1 MRQPSSRLTRP
12 RSLISMKFLL
22 RHMQAAAAS
31 ALYAVASTVLAL
43 ARFCLWPR
51 RRPAQAGSVCVYRIG
66 NLGDILCALPAIDA
80 VRHAYPGAR
89 ITLVTSP
96 GKTGMPGAR
105 QLLAGAPW
113 LDELFVYHSEDI
125 RTFAQRLRLI
135 RQLRRRKPDL
145 WIELPSSLATVPVL
159 LRNMLAARLSGA
171 RWGYGWAVSTIRWW
185 ARAQAERRVFP
196 NEVERLLQIVAQC
209 GIRTPSP
216 QFPLPITEQHAA
228 AVDQLL
234 GNFSPERVPLV
245 AIAPGAKRPANRWPI
260 ERYVKVGQAL
270 SRQGFRLL
278 LVGGAGDEPSCAWI
292 ASQIGT
298 NTLNLAG
305 RTSMLESC
313 EALRRCGFVVC
324 NDSGVQHMAAAVGT
338 PCVSIFSAREM
349 RGKWH
354 PYGVRHIVLRE
365 DVPCRACYL
374 DECPRENFCI
384 RLVQVADV
392 LRAGELLSAQVQGL
406 SRAHTVRTSGSP
418 KGAINHSPGR
428 EAWVRNP
435 SSLRERSPEGAPQT
449 NIHRPV

>member
-1 MRQPSSRLTRP
+1 
-12 RSLISMKFLL
+12 MKSLL
-22 RHMQAAAAS
+22 RHMQAAAVS
-31 ALYAVASTVLAL
+31 VLYAVANTVLAL

-51 RRPAQAGSVCVYRIG
+51 RRPAQACRVCVYRIG
-66 NLGDILCALPAIDA
+66 NLGDILCALPAMDA
-80 VRHAYPGAR
+80 IRRAYPGAR

-96 GKTGMPGAR
+96 GRTGMPGAR

-113 LDELFVYHSEDI
+113 LDELFVYHGEDI
-125 RTFAQRLRLI
+125 RTFAQRFRLI
-135 RQLRRRKPDL
+135 RRLRERKPDL
-145 WIELPSSLATVPVL
+145 WIELPSSLATLPVL

-171 RWGYGWAVSTIRWW
+171 RWGYGWTLSTIRWS
-185 ARAQAERRVFP
+185 ARAQAERNVFP
-196 NEVERLLQIVAQC
+196 NEVERLLQIVDRS

-216 QFPLPITEQHAA
+216 QFTLPITEQHAA

-245 AIAPGAKRPANRWPI
+245 AIGPGAKRPANRWPI
-260 ERYVKVGQAL
+260 ERYAKVGQAL

-298 NTLNLAG
+298 RALNLAG
-305 RTSMLESC
+305 RASVLESC
-313 EALRRCGFVVC
+313 EALKRCVFVVC

-349 RGKWH
+349 PGKWH
-354 PYGVRHIVLRE
+354 PHGASHVVLRE

-374 DECPRENFCI
+374 DECPRDNWCV

-392 LRAGELLSAQVQGL
+392 LRASEILSAQVQGL
-406 SRAHTVRTSGSP
+406 SRAHGVRTSGSP
-418 KGAINHSPGR
+418 KGAIYDSPGC

-435 SSLRERSPEGAPQT
+435 SSLRERSPEGARQT
-449 NIHRPV
+449 NIQRPV

>member
-1 MRQPSSRLTRP
+1 
-12 RSLISMKFLL
+12 MKSLL
-22 RHMQAAAAS
+22 RHMQVAAVS
-31 ALYAVASTVLAL
+31 VLYAVANTVLAL

-51 RRPAQAGSVCVYRIG
+51 RRPAQARSVCVYRIG

-80 VRHAYPGAR
+80 VRRAYPGAR

-113 LDELFVYHSEDI
+113 LEELFVYHSEDI
-125 RTFAQRLRLI
+125 RTWAQCLRLI
-135 RQLRRRKPDL
+135 RQLRGRKPDL
-145 WIELPSSLATVPVL
+145 WIELPSSLATAPVL

-171 RWGYGWAVSTIRWW
+171 SWGYGWTVSTIRWS
-185 ARAQAERRVFP
+185 ARAQAERKVFP
-196 NEVERLLQIVAQC
+196 NEVERLLRVVARC
-209 GIRTPSP
+209 GIRTTSP

-234 GNFSPERVPLV
+234 GSFSPESVQLA
-245 AIAPGAKRPANRWPI
+245 AIAPGAKRSANRWPL
-260 ERYVKVGQAL
+260 ERYVEVGQAL
-270 SRQGFRLL
+270 SGQGFRLL

-305 RTSMLESC
+305 RTSVLESC
-313 EALRRCGFVVC
+313 EALKRCAFVVC

-349 RGKWH
+349 PGKWYPH
-354 PYGVRHIVLRE
+354 GASHAVLRE

-374 DECPRENFCI
+374 DACP
-384 RLVQVADV
+384 
-392 LRAGELLSAQVQGL
+392 GTTSA
-406 SRAHTVRTSGSP
+406 
-418 KGAINHSPGR
+418 
-428 EAWVRNP
+428 
-435 SSLRERSPEGAPQT
+435 
-449 NIHRPV
+449 